1 MLCGHSCPRKASA
14 KDDDGEA
21 RSLIGLAYSCSTYSW
36 HVNQLVWWV
45 PPPPWLVESWSC
57 ILFRLQNIEYTGL
70 IRKIFRNK
78 DLKARNGHRIQLVA
92 QGKCCLPGCY
102 FKELKLFW
110 AGFAD
115 RLWRR
120 TQLYAALS
128 RDYCRT
134 CRAGC
139 L

>member
-92 QGKCCLPGCY
+92 QGKCYLPSYY
-102 FKELKLFW
+102 FKELKTGLG
-110 AGFAD
+110 AASQAVSGD
-115 RLWRR
+115 GR
-120 TQLYAALS
+120 TSTLP
-128 RDYCRT
+128 
-134 CRAGC
+134 
-139 L
+139 